1 MPAAGHFAGGS
12 GGGCARSRYDGA
24 DIPGLAAFQH
34 APMAAG
40 PEWNMR
46 ILHSLAQAAP
56 SLNCNPLASD
66 SDCCAIRGSLIH
78 LIPTNRNGLGGIRGS
93 LK

>member
-12 GGGCARSRYDGA
+12 GGGCTRSRYDGA

-40 PEWNMR
+40 AGMEHAV
-46 ILHSLAQAAP
+46 LHSLAQAAP
-56 SLNCNPLASD
+56 SFGFGFGLLRD
-66 SDCCAIRGSLIH
+66 SGLFNSSH
-78 LIPTNRNGLGGIRGS
+78 TN
-93 LK
+93 